1 MVTKVAFL
9 GPEGTYTHQA
19 VIQQFGNKDN
29 VSIYPV
35 KTISDCFK
43 EIHSKNVDFAVV
55 PLENSINGG
64 VVFTFDLIRDWFIP
78 SLQNNSRQ
86 NDDTEQ
92 FVSIHHNFLTRA
104 EDVSKITC
112 IYSHPQ
118 VWTQVTGF
126 LSTIPASIPRID
138 STSTSKAAELV
149 NGDESNTSA
158 CISSQ
163 MSSDL
168 YQLPIRNANIED
180 NPNNTTRFLVLG
192 YEKPPAPS
200 PSPAPEVGEPE
211 RPDSRITSIIFTLN
225 HNDPGALCDVL
236 YEFKK
241 NGVNLTS
248 ITSRP
253 SHLKQ
258 WQYVFFAEVIGDS
271 SSDANIAKGIES
283 ASSICSELVVLGSF
297 DRSWRY
303 WKSS

>member
-1 MVTKVAFL
+1 M
-9 GPEGTYTHQA
+9 
-19 VIQQFGNKDN
+19 
-29 VSIYPV
+29 
-35 KTISDCFK
+35 
-43 EIHSKNVDFAVV
+43 V

-86 NDDTEQ
+86 NDDSGFLSPPPSSKTTTSSTSSKPTFRIVAEQ

-258 WQYVFFAEVIGDS
+258 WQYVFFAEVIGDL
-271 SSDANIAKGIES
+271 SSDANIAKGIEL
-283 ASSICSELVVLGSF
+283 ASSICLELVVLGSF